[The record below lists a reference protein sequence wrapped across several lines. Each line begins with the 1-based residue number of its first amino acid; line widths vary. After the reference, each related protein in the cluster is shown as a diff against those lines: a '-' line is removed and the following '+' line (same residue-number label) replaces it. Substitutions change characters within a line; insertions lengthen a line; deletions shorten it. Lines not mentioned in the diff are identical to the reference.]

1 MGTFAQREGARIPPN
16 GSNGPEAL
24 APEERNDVAAAVSA
38 AEAGGKHQIFL
49 GFEQNVSRSLNR
61 AIDAKLLRVAAIE
74 LTEEMNDA
82 PPDVCRNQLEL
93 RNPAL
98 LDGAEQLIGFT
109 KLMARG
115 GGGSS
120 LPGPET
126 MLGDLE
132 NGSLDHGLRRHDN
145 PRMEERVDGEQV
157 YPGKLFQ
164 VYRDR
169 VRLPNGKETT
179 REIVRHPGSVAM
191 IPRHADGRI
200 VLVRQFRYVA
210 GRELWEIP
218 AGTMDKPGEDTL
230 AAARRELAEEAGLK
244 AQKWT
249 MLGKAYLMPGYC
261 DELMT
266 FFLAQELS
274 PTEAHAEMDE
284 SFKVNPFD
292 VHDLQVLRSTGELLD
307 AKTLLG
313 LAWAGVPLWDAPSRR
328 S

>member
-1 MGTFAQREGARIPPN
+1 
-16 GSNGPEAL
+16 
-24 APEERNDVAAAVSA
+24 
-38 AEAGGKHQIFL
+38 
-49 GFEQNVSRSLNR
+49 
-61 AIDAKLLRVAAIE
+61 
-74 LTEEMNDA
+74 
-82 PPDVCRNQLEL
+82 
-93 RNPAL
+93 
-98 LDGAEQLIGFT
+98 
-109 KLMARG
+109 
-115 GGGSS
+115 
-120 LPGPET
+120 
-126 MLGDLE
+126 
-132 NGSLDHGLRRHDN
+132 
-145 PRMEERVDGEQV
+145 MEERVDGEQV

>member
-1 MGTFAQREGARIPPN
+1 MPAVAPAGAGR
-16 GSNGPEAL
+16 
-24 APEERNDVAAAVSA
+24 
-38 AEAGGKHQIFL
+38 KHQVLL
-49 GFEQNVSRSLNR
+49 GFEQHVGGSRNR
-61 AIDAKLLRVAAIE
+61 AVDAEFLGVAAIE

-82 PPDVCRNQLEL
+82 PPDVCRNQLQL

-98 LDGAEQLIGFT
+98 LNGAKQLIGFPQ
-109 KLMARG
+109 LIPWR

-132 NGSLDHGLRRHDN
+132 NGALDHGLRRHDN
-145 PRMEERVDGEQV
+145 PQMEERVDSQEV

-169 VRLPNGKETT
+169 VRLQNGKETT
-179 REIVRHPGSVAM
+179 REIVRHPGSVAI
-191 IPRHADGRI
+191 IPRDAEGRI

-249 MLGKAYLMPGYC
+249 TVGKAYLMPGYC

-266 FFLAQELS
+266 FFLAEELS
-274 PTEAHAEMDE
+274 PTQAHAEMDE

-292 VHDLQVLRSTGELLD
+292 VHDLQVLRSSGELWD

-313 LAWAGVPLWDAPSRR
+313 LAWSGVPLWDAPSRR